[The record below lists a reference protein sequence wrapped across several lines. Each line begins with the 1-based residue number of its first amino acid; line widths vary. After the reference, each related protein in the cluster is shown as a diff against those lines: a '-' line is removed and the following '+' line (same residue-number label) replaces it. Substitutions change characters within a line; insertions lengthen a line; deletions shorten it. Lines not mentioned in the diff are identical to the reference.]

1 MSQAIIHDQGYRR
14 FEGERRGVAA
24 SMWSLVVHAIQRA
37 LGIKRQFR
45 SKVMPLIVFAIVYL
59 TAVIFVGL
67 AFFLKSFDIGD
78 AGFSYGDFAS
88 TAGFAV
94 LLFIAFAAPEVIC
107 ADRKSG
113 MLSLYLASPLTRTTY
128 LAAKALGV
136 FLVLL
141 TVTLGPQLVLLFG
154 YTMAG
159 TGPGGVGKFV
169 EAFGRAILA
178 GSVGALMPTALSIG
192 VSSVTPKRAFASAGI
207 AVGLLASN
215 GVIAGLTSHEGAGAD
230 ARLGV
235 FNLFYIPIELA
246 VRILGERSDTAPWNE
261 LATGWLVLAN
271 AVWTV
276 IFGAMAW
283 FAYQRVSVDR

>member
-14 FEGERRGVAA
+14 FEGERKGVTA
-24 SMWSLVVHAIQRA
+24 SMWSLVVHAIQRV
-37 LGIKRQFR
+37 LGLKRKFR
-45 SKVMPLIVFAIVYL
+45 SKVMPLIVFAIVYF

-67 AFFLKSFDIGD
+67 AFLLKSFEIGD
-78 AGFSYGDFAS
+78 SGLTYGEFAGI
-88 TAGFAV
+88 TGFAV

-107 ADRKSG
+107 TDRKSG
-113 MLSLYLASPLTRTTY
+113 MLSLYLASPLTRTSY
-128 LAAKALGV
+128 LAAKAFGV

-141 TVTLGPQLVLLFG
+141 TVTLGPQLVLLLG

-159 TGPGGVGKFV
+159 SGPGGVGKFI
-169 EAFGRAILA
+169 EHFGRAVLA
-178 GSVGALMPTALSIG
+178 GSVGAVMPTALSIG

-215 GVIAGLTSHEGAGAD
+215 GVIEGLTSPEGADAD

-235 FNLFYIPIELA
+235 FNLFYVPIELA
-246 VRILGERSDTAPWNE
+246 VRILGERTDIAPWNE
-261 LATGWLVLAN
+261 LATGWIVLAN
-271 AVWTV
+271 VVWTV

-283 FAYQRVSVDR
+283 LAYQRVSVDR